1 MSSEFFFVP
10 KTLPE
15 RNHHKTWSPEAME
28 NNKTGWTMLNR
39 DCSENLKCVVF
50 FNINFPF
57 FFPKPRFF
65 LCKELRENPQKFKKI
80 WRCHPNKS
88 ENPPSLRFKVQKS
101 APYINHRLQVWGSSF
116 HPGYNRINQREPTWG
131 SHFFF
136 GCSLASCFEL
146 LELMVVQTISF
157 WCRSSDRGDFV
168 WPKSLVKSWG
178 RTLIFCTSMYTYCIW
193 VTYRAFGGMLREQ
206 TATAKVLSQQD
217 RHFPCDFC
225 WTKRLSKCFVW
236 DVRRKVFSSD
246 SVATDCLNTA
256 GVGMCMA
263 RSVRQIIDSQMAM
276 AGNFYCS

>member
-1 MSSEFFFVP
+1 MYPLNPKVQLGDFLLKPVVASSCVFFVKLSLVDLWRSIFQMSSEFFFVP

-50 FNINFPF
+50 FNINFPV

-116 HPGYNRINQREPTWG
+116 HPGFFTLFHRVLCFFSFQKEAIIELTNENQPEV
-131 SHFFF
+131 HIFFW
-136 GCSLASCFEL
+136 L
-146 LELMVVQTISF
+146 LVGFMFWTLGVDGGPNHQLLM
-157 WCRSSDRGDFV
+157 
-168 WPKSLVKSWG
+168 
-178 RTLIFCTSMYTYCIW
+178 
-193 VTYRAFGGMLREQ
+193 
-206 TATAKVLSQQD
+206 
-217 RHFPCDFC
+217 
-225 WTKRLSKCFVW
+225 
-236 DVRRKVFSSD
+236 
-246 SVATDCLNTA
+246 
-256 GVGMCMA
+256 
-263 RSVRQIIDSQMAM
+263 QIIR
-276 AGNFYCS
+276 

>member
-1 MSSEFFFVP
+1 MSSKQIWKSSKLEVQSSKERSLHQSSIAGVGIIVPPGFFHIVSPCFVFFFI
-10 KTLPE
+10 
-15 RNHHKTWSPEAME
+15 
-28 NNKTGWTMLNR
+28 
-39 DCSENLKCVVF
+39 SE
-50 FNINFPF
+50 
-57 FFPKPRFF
+57 
-65 LCKELRENPQKFKKI
+65 
-80 WRCHPNKS
+80 
-88 ENPPSLRFKVQKS
+88 
-101 APYINHRLQVWGSSF
+101 G
-116 HPGYNRINQREPTWG
+116 GYNRVNQREPTWG

-276 AGNFYCS
+276 AGNLYCS